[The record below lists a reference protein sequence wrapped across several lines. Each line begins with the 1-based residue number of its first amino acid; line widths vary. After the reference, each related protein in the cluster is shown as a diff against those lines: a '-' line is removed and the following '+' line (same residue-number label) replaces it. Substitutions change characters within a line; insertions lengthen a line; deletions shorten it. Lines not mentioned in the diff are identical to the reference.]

1 MRSHVSELLPIVILR
16 LCKGEQKSSATS
28 NNLTSFVDANL
39 LDFEAFFINVKNQ
52 KDGETEVERQ
62 LTRILYIMTNYLMD
76 VKDKNQHFG
85 VIYALKA
92 LVRHFSPLQ
101 YAKAWKEFNVLSV
114 LMSFVNKNPGIALDV
129 SCQCDMLEVI
139 SALIGANG
147 VLNLSSPDYNEFL
160 LHILRILNIYSH
172 LVTGLKPLIVPKQKS
187 KDIFTSSKELAMINS
202 FGFFSNDHFY
212 LKLYLVL
219 KSSYESYRMTINQDA
234 EVKLKQLLH
243 VTFKSLQTLL
253 ELKMMAKDQVKLL
266 EETVQ
271 YLNQLISFQTEDC
284 VITTKILLK
293 FLFQRNFMNRQSD
306 LDAIRN
312 LADAGDAIAVFE
324 KFENFSTFDAVEVVN
339 VFESSI
345 KQFDPLVIQGLRTF
359 SKSPAKLQAIIL
371 DMLCQLLEFNVN
383 YMQLD
388 AKKVFVDFVMRQLEY
403 IEGGLVIDGELL
415 APKIVQFLIYLTK
428 LKDKKIITVPKI
440 INIIDNLLAATNPL
454 VKECGIQALLVLTME
469 LFFKKIVVKG
479 EPEVIEA
486 HNNDI
491 NAQREVVISMML
503 KFVHHQKIQECLIW
517 ILIKSRSAAVIE
529 NVVDENEIHQQLLQ
543 CMKNSQEMEHR
554 LIGSISKN
562 ILVESKNF
570 ESVLELYWNLL
581 EGDFNHE
588 TIEALTLI
596 QDQVLMKT
604 EEVYLVNHIK
614 LHQQKHLNDNSEPV
628 EAFLEL
634 HQNFLMKFVK
644 CADHKTT
651 RQMWNFLHFKKFPS
665 FFEIFKNVLNF
676 NEMIRESSEN
686 LVRFDEVVQYL
697 MSIDVAKD
705 EIAAIIKSQ
714 QNLNQSKLMEI
725 FHKNLFAKRNDINAW
740 ENEELM
746 NFFKDGERLE
756 VLLKFSQRILLDSLL
771 EDQEISRIIL
781 RKLTMVKIP
790 IERIKYLLENVHEEC
805 LIDSLNYV
813 IAETAHG
820 AKESRTLQ
828 LAMAKKLHSIRNDI
842 LMGREN
848 VKPSV
853 QELEKVFAK
862 LVDLRLI
869 KKFPTF
875 FKAIE
880 DFVIFLKANHRQDIP
895 EIVASELDAVV
906 DEPWLLARAKSF
918 ISGAN
923 DITNGLQIAEMLF
936 EIKSESKLITL
947 LTIEDF
953 NIKLL
958 PSTLSVS
965 FEKMLKNFR
974 IDCAQKN
981 PHLNYMKVSPLL
993 KISILILMKNLDKLD
1008 ESSSANDLSQLAEVL
1023 SIFLRWIGKLYN
1035 ISLIYVEARLVEKFV
1050 GENLLKTSFN
1060 ETLMKFFELTVERL
1074 SNSTEPCE
1082 ILVASISDVMMETRL
1097 WTEVNN
1103 TGDATAD
1110 RLVAC
1115 IYDNLR
1121 NILSNSDFVNRYQHP
1136 PLFDEL
1142 TSEMSKRVEIA
1153 KRVVFIAKIQE
1164 FYEDGEFAQ
1173 VAISSRAR
1181 QVVEK
1186 LLEISRNLLR
1196 LSKFYQFTI
1205 TPYEILLSY
1214 RSGDD
1219 LLVMQTEESFKLKQ
1233 IPIEYLSDS
1242 ELLENYIRRINRYGF
1257 TQRQEF
1263 EEVFMTLL
1271 VLLNQWNEMQDAE
1284 EQFNIKQLC
1293 LQTNTELIV
1302 SCFRYPVIGAGENLF
1317 FHFPR
1322 TEKIKLE
1329 NIGLK
1334 KLHHIQETLDSN
1346 LNVFYQPNLE
1356 RIGADSNAISCGPFD
1371 MNQFALNYTWQMIE
1385 SREEVASAGSMLSR
1399 NVAFYHEKC
1408 GIDFKSG
1415 LQLIY
1420 DLMTQMIDENP
1431 VLVLPQLVK
1440 LVDILDNVEQFKWI
1454 NKKMLSLHES
1464 IAAEDA
1470 ISHQFIIYLLCRS
1483 SAVLVP
1489 YLGEVQHLIAI
1500 VNKYLGCNQIF
1511 VRNSCIHGLLSLF
1524 ESLCKTN
1531 TTMGGMSDE
1540 MKLLRNCII
1549 NYTNR
1554 NGIVFER

>member
-1 MRSHVSELLPIVILR
+1 M
-16 LCKGEQKSSATS
+16 TS
-28 NNLTSFVDANL
+28 NNLKSFLNANL
-39 LDFEAFFINVKNQ
+39 LDFESFFIDLKNQ
-52 KDGETEVERQ
+52 NDGEAEIELQ
-62 LTRILYIMTNYLMD
+62 LTRVLYIMTNFLMD

-85 VIYALKA
+85 VIYALKILA
-92 LVRHFSPLQ
+92 RRFSPLQ

-114 LMSFVNKNPGIALDV
+114 LMSFMNKNPGIALDV
-129 SCQCDMLEVI
+129 SCQCDMLEI
-139 SALIGANG
+139 IAALIGANG
-147 VLNLSSPDYNEFL
+147 VLNLPSIDHNEFM

-172 LVTGLKPLIVPKQKS
+172 LVTGSKPLIVPKQKS

-253 ELKMMAKDQVKLL
+253 ELKLMTKDQVKLL
-266 EETVQ
+266 DETVQ

-284 VITTKILLK
+284 VVTTKILLK
-293 FLFQRNFMNRQSD
+293 FLFQRNFINRKSD
-306 LDAIRN
+306 FDSVRG
-312 LADAGDAIAVFE
+312 LAEAGDAIAVFE
-324 KFENFSTFDAVEVVN
+324 KFENFSTFDAAEVVS

-359 SKSPAKLQAIIL
+359 SKSPAKLQATIL

-403 IEGGLVIDGELL
+403 IEGGLVIDGDLL

-428 LKDKKIITVPKI
+428 LKDKKIITIPKI

-454 VKECGIQALLVLTME
+454 VKECGVQALLVLTME
-469 LFFKKIVVKG
+469 LFFRKIVVKG

-503 KFVHHQKIQECLIW
+503 KFAHHQRIQESLVW
-517 ILIKSRSAAVIE
+517 ILIKSRSSAVIA
-529 NVVDENEIHQQLLQ
+529 NVVDENEIFQQLLQ
-543 CMKNSQEMEHR
+543 CVKDKRIMKHS
-554 LIGSISKN
+554 LVGSISKN

-570 ESVLELYWNLL
+570 ESFLELYWNLL
-581 EGDFNHE
+581 DGDFNSDS
-588 TIEALTLI
+588 IEILTLI

-604 EEVYLVNHIK
+604 EEVYLINHVK
-614 LHQQKHLNDNSEPV
+614 LHQQKHKNDNNAEPLK
-628 EAFLEL
+628 AFLEL
-634 HQNFLMKFVK
+634 HQNFLLKFLKV
-644 CADHKTT
+644 ADTKTPS
-651 RQMWNFLHFKKFPS
+651 QLLKFLSFKKFPTLK
-665 FFEIFKNVLNF
+665 EVFKKILNF
-676 NEMIRESSEN
+676 NEMIKSSSEN
-686 LVRFDEVVQYL
+686 LKVFDEVTQYL
-697 MSIDVAKD
+697 LSIEVVRD
-705 EIAAIIKSQ
+705 EIVAVIRSQ
-714 QNLNQSKLMEI
+714 ESLNQAKLMET
-725 FHKNLFAKRNDINAW
+725 FHKNLFLKRNDINAW

-756 VLLKFSQRILLDSLL
+756 VLLRFSQNILLDSLL
-771 EDQEISRIIL
+771 EDHEISRIIL
-781 RKLTMVKIP
+781 RKLTMVNIST
-790 IERIKYLLENVHEEC
+790 ERIKYLLENVHEEC

-813 IAETAHG
+813 IAKTAHG
-820 AKESRTLQ
+820 AKKSRTLQ

-842 LMGREN
+842 LMGRET
-848 VKPSV
+848 VKTSV
-853 QELEKVFAK
+853 QDLEKLSAK
-862 LVDLRLI
+862 LVDLKLTQ
-869 KKFPTF
+869 KFPTF
-875 FKAIE
+875 HKAIE
-880 DFVIFLKANHRQDIP
+880 DFIVFLKASNRREVP
-895 EIVASELDAVV
+895 EINASEMQNVV
-906 DEPWLLARAKSF
+906 DESWLLSRAKSL
-918 ISGAN
+918 ISGSD
-923 DITNGLQIAEMLF
+923 DITNGSQIASMLF

-947 LTIEDF
+947 LTIENF

-958 PSTLSVS
+958 PSTLNVS
-965 FEKMLKNFR
+965 FEKMLSNFR
-974 IDCAQKN
+974 VDCAQKN

-993 KISILILMKNLDKLD
+993 KISTLILMKNLDLLD
-1008 ESSSANDLSQLAEVL
+1008 VSSCANDVNQLAEVL
-1023 SIFLRWIGKLYN
+1023 SIFLRWVRKLYN

-1050 GENLLKTSFN
+1050 GENLLKSSFN
-1060 ETLMKFFELTVERL
+1060 ETLMKFFALIVNKVG
-1074 SNSTEPCE
+1074 SANEPHE
-1082 ILVASISDVMMETRL
+1082 VLVDAISDLMMENRL

-1103 TGDATAD
+1103 TEDATAD

-1115 IYDNLR
+1115 IYDYLQITLNHTE
-1121 NILSNSDFVNRYQHP
+1121 FVTRYQHP
-1136 PLFDEL
+1136 QLFDEL
-1142 TSEMSKRVEIA
+1142 APEMNKRVETA
-1153 KRVVFIAKIQE
+1153 KRVIFLAKIQE
-1164 FYEDGEFAQ
+1164 FYEDGEFVQ
-1173 VAISSRAR
+1173 VAISSKAR

-1186 LLEISRNLLR
+1186 FLKISRSLLR
-1196 LSKFYQFTI
+1196 LSNYYQFTI

-1219 LLVMQTEESFKLKQ
+1219 LLVLQSEDSFKLKQ

-1257 TQRQEF
+1257 TQRQQF

-1293 LQTNTELIV
+1293 LQTNAELII
-1302 SCFRYPVIGAGENLF
+1302 SCFRYPTIGLGENCF

-1322 TEKIKLE
+1322 SEKIKLE
-1329 NIGLK
+1329 SVGLK
-1334 KLHHIQETLDSN
+1334 KLHHIQETLDST

-1356 RIGADSNAISCGPFD
+1356 RMGNYNNALSCSSFD
-1371 MNQFALNYTWQMIE
+1371 LNQFALNYTWQMIE
-1385 SREEVASAGSMLSR
+1385 SREEVASTGSMLSR

-1408 GIDFKSG
+1408 GIDFRSA

-1454 NKKMLSLHES
+1454 NKKMMSLHDS

-1470 ISHQFIIYLLCRS
+1470 ISHQFIVYLLLRS

-1489 YLGEVQHLIAI
+1489 SLSEVQHLIVI
-1500 VNKYLGCNQIF
+1500 INKYLGCNQIF
-1511 VRNSCIHGLLSLF
+1511 VRNSCIHGVLSLF

-1540 MKLLRNCII
+1540 IKVLRNCIL
-1549 NYTNR
+1549 NYLNR
-1554 NGIVFER
+1554 NGIIFER